1 MSPGAPKPEAPELFD
16 QMLELADDD
25 SEALS
30 RLVWRLRQMSS
41 RQPGDFTTRL
51 AMAFGL
57 IKMGDKDEALPHLHA
72 AYELRRTEA
81 VANRVNLMTTLNG
94 AGKLQEARAVLEEIL
109 GDPEARSDE
118 VAKYNSALVALRA
131 GDVNLIRKLADE
143 VDDKDGLAVQ
153 SIEILTKNDL
163 SDIFSEHQKIVE
175 ALLAAHT
182 LTFGAV
188 TTEGQN
194 NELALRYWTTKTGSE
209 RLQIIRELHESLRGL
224 CIEHGRDE
232 GAFIGV
238 VNVLVSSLAFRH
250 EAAVA

>member
-1 MSPGAPKPEAPELFD
+1 MSPGTPKPEAPELFG

-25 SEALS
+25 SETLG
-30 RLVWRLRQMSS
+30 RLIWRLRQMSS

-72 AYELRRTEA
+72 AYGLRRTEA
-81 VANRVNLMTTLNG
+81 VAKRVNLMTTLNG

-109 GDPEARSDE
+109 GDPEARSGE
-118 VAKYNSALVALRA
+118 VVKYNSALVALRA

-153 SIEILTKNDL
+153 SLEILTKNDL
-163 SDIFSEHQKIVE
+163 LDIFSDHQKIVE
-175 ALLAAHT
+175 AQLAAHT

-188 TTEGQN
+188 TTKDQN

-209 RLQIIRELHESLRGL
+209 RLQLIRELHESLRGL

-232 GAFIGV
+232 GTFIGV
-238 VNVLVSSLAFRH
+238 INVLVSSLAFRQ